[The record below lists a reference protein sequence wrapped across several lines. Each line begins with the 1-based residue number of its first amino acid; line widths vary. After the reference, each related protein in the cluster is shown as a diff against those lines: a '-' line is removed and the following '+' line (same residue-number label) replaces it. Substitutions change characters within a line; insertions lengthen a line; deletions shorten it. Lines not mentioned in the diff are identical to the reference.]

1 MITTGALQIIAEH
14 TPDPEGATGYHRM
27 TLRVDA

>member
-14 TPDPEGATGYHRM
+14 NPDPEGATGYHRIAV
-27 TLRVDA
+27 RVEA